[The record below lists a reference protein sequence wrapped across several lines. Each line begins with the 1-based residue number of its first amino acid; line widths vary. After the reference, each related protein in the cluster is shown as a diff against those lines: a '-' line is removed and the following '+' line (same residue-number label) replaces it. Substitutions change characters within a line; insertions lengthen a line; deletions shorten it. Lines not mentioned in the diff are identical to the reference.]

1 MSVLIVSGIWLINS
15 KMNGGKISGD
25 RSADDRVVS
34 RAVIHARVLRAI
46 LGAVPMNVGR
56 RAALLDSEGLTAK
69 DLLGVQAAIPLTSY
83 MRLFDRLAEDQQNP
97 ALGLDLSLTMGPDL
111 VGAIGYVFL
120 HSATLDAALAAFAA
134 AVFSIQGV
142 TALQYQRLSQPVVRY
157 VIADEALRPRRQ
169 DVEFSLGYVHVL
181 VRRFLGAGYVPREV
195 HFEHPHVGQRGHYER
210 LFGCPVYFEQ
220 AQNALLFRAEDVS
233 AEGRLHDPHLIGI
246 LQHYIEL
253 ARPGGP
259 MPDMLGEE
267 VDALLPGMIE
277 AGNASC
283 RLVAARLGLT
293 EETLRRRLR
302 QEGASYR
309 HLLRRRRCAI
319 AARYL
324 VETNLGIL
332 QVAQQAGYGETASFT
347 RAFLAE
353 TGMTPSDFR
362 RQRR

>member
-1 MSVLIVSGIWLINS
+1 MD
-15 KMNGGKISGD
+15 GGKISGN
-25 RSADDRVVS
+25 RSANDRVVS

-46 LGAVPMNVGR
+46 LDAVPMNVGR
-56 RAALLDSEGLTAK
+56 RAALLDAEGLTAK
-69 DLLGVQAAIPLTSY
+69 DLLGAQAAVPLTSY

-97 ALGLDLSLTMGPDL
+97 TLGLDLSLTMGPDL

-142 TALQYQRLSQPVVRY
+142 TALQYQRLPQPVVRY
-157 VIADEALRPRRQ
+157 VIADEALHPRRQ

-181 VRRFLGAGYVPREV
+181 ARRFLGAGYVPREV
-195 HFEHPHVGQRGHYER
+195 HFEHPQVGQRDHYER

-220 AQNALLFRAEDVS
+220 TQNALLFRAEDVS
-233 AEGRLHDPHLIGI
+233 AEGRLHDPHLIAI

-293 EETLRRRLR
+293 EDTLRRRLR

-309 HLLRRRRCAI
+309 QLLRRRRCAI

-362 RQRR
+362 QKRR